1 MFLLHSDNIRKLLK
15 HLDKLPLESCLA
27 SRIMTGPISA
37 LEGFEGVA
45 EFRMTKEIAIE
56 SYRKSLYL
64 FFFPKATPKI

>member
-1 MFLLHSDNIRKLLK
+1 
-15 HLDKLPLESCLA
+15 
-27 SRIMTGPISA
+27 MTGPISA

-64 FFFPKATPKI
+64 FFFFQSYSKNIDILSTVHEK